1 MKGFITEA
9 RDMKKSAKIVEDRAK
24 EVKDKLKQLEESV
37 MIGQINQKNIDLEFD
52 KAQNEYYAA
61 IAKTELLQQK
71 LANADATQ
79 RVQAV
84 KMTSFG
90 NEAEECNKKSAEA
103 DEKYF
108 AQMERMGGLRKGLKS
123 AHAKSVMADKES
135 SLKQMEVDAAKHAE
149 HDSLQRLREAEHEL
163 EKMEGEIVKY
173 AKIGELWEA
182 KCEQLEIELTATKL
196 GTKQLKGLNEDS
208 HEVTEE
214 LKEEAM
220 FLQMN
225 IRGFEQRAEFAENII
240 DKLEQNCEKLNDSLF
255 IENSKFMDLSLKL
268 ENGGNMQNIQQN
280 QQQNQVQITETLVDA
295 NTTPYVGDVQ
305 QDRLLAASK
314 MELPMSPA
322 AKTPTQDQEFILEEE
337 NEAQFET
344 EEDRADSRV
353 LQSDIWSMTVVS
365 DMRTPE
371 VCAKLAL
378 TPVPLTREQRAFEA
392 SPACETPNSQTTI
405 YETTIFETR
414 ASESP
419 ISETPTL

>member
-1 MKGFITEA
+1 MSNDVKSRMKGFITEA

-24 EVKDKLKQLEESV
+24 EVKDRLKQLEESV

-90 NEAEECNKKSAEA
+90 NGAEECNKKSAEA
-103 DEKYF
+103 DEKYMV
-108 AQMERMGGLRKGLKS
+108 QMERMSGLRKGLKS

-135 SLKQMEVDAAKHAE
+135 SLKQMEVDAAKCAQ

-163 EKMEGEIVKY
+163 EKMEGEIVQY
-173 AKIGELWEA
+173 DKIGELWEA
-182 KCEQLEIELTATKL
+182 KCEQLEIELIATKL
-196 GTKQLKGLNEDS
+196 GTKQLKVLNEDS

-225 IRGFEQRAEFAENII
+225 IRRFEQRAEFAEGII
-240 DKLEQNCEKLNDSLF
+240 DKLEHNCEKLNDSLF
-255 IENSKFMDLSLKL
+255 VENSKFMDLSLKL

-280 QQQNQVQITETLVDA
+280 QVQNQVEIRESLIEDNA
-295 NTTPYVGDVQ
+295 TPIPEIEQNNVH

-322 AKTPTQDQEFILEEE
+322 AKTPTQDQDQFILEE
-337 NEAQFET
+337 NEAQFAT
-344 EEDRADSRV
+344 EDDRADSRV
-353 LQSDIWSMTVVS
+353 LQSDM
-365 DMRTPE
+365 E
-371 VCAKLAL
+371 Q
-378 TPVPLTREQRAFEA
+378 VPYTSEFIEDAETSEA
-392 SPACETPNSQTTI
+392 VE
-405 YETTIFETR
+405 
-414 ASESP
+414 
-419 ISETPTL
+419 

>member
-1 MKGFITEA
+1 MSNDVKSRMKGFISEA

-24 EVKDKLKQLEESV
+24 DVKDRLKQLEESV

-71 LANADATQ
+71 SANADATQ

-103 DEKYF
+103 DEKYYV
-108 AQMERMGGLRKGLKS
+108 QMERMSGLRKGLKK
-123 AHAKSVMADKES
+123 AHAKSVIADKES
-135 SLKQMEVDAAKHAE
+135 SLKQMEVDAAKCAQ

-173 AKIGELWEA
+173 DKIGELWEA
-182 KCEQLEIELTATKL
+182 KNEQLESELTATKL
-196 GTKQLKGLNEDS
+196 GNKQFKGLNEDS

-225 IRGFEQRAEFAENII
+225 IRRFEQRAEFAENII

-268 ENGGNMQNIQQN
+268 ENGGGNMQNIQQN
-280 QQQNQVQITETLVDA
+280 QVQNQVEITETLIDD
-295 NTTPYVGDVQ
+295 NTTPFVGDVQ

-322 AKTPTQDQEFILEEE
+322 AKTPTQDQEFILEE

-344 EEDRADSRV
+344 EDDRADSRV
-353 LQSDIWSMTVVS
+353 LQSDM
-365 DMRTPE
+365 E
-371 VCAKLAL
+371 Q
-378 TPVPLTREQRAFEA
+378 VPYTSEFIEDAETSEA
-392 SPACETPNSQTTI
+392 VE
-405 YETTIFETR
+405 
-414 ASESP
+414 
-419 ISETPTL
+419 

>member
-1 MKGFITEA
+1 MG
-9 RDMKKSAKIVEDRAK
+9 
-24 EVKDKLKQLEESV
+24 
-37 MIGQINQKNIDLEFD
+37 
-52 KAQNEYYAA
+52 
-61 IAKTELLQQK
+61 
-71 LANADATQ
+71 ANADATQ

-103 DEKYF
+103 DEKYK
-108 AQMERMGGLRKGLKS
+108 AQIERMSGLRKGLKS
-123 AHAKSVMADKES
+123 AHAQSVMADKES
-135 SLKQMEVDAAKHAE
+135 SLKQMEVDAAKSTQ

-173 AKIGELWEA
+173 NKIGELWEA

-220 FLQMN
+220 YLQMN
-225 IRGFEQRAEFAENII
+225 IRRFEQRAEFAEGII
-240 DKLEQNCEKLNDSLF
+240 DKLEHNCEKLNDSLF

-268 ENGGNMQNIQQN
+268 ENGGNMQNT
-280 QQQNQVQITETLVDA
+280 QQNQVHSQVEITESLIED
-295 NTTPYVGDVQ
+295 NTTPIPEIEQSTIQ

-322 AKTPTQDQEFILEEE
+322 AKTPTQDQEYILEE

-344 EEDRADSRV
+344 EDNRADSRV
-353 LQSDIWSMTVVS
+353 LQSDM
-365 DMRTPE
+365 E
-371 VCAKLAL
+371 Q
-378 TPVPLTREQRAFEA
+378 VPYTSEFIEDAETSEA
-392 SPACETPNSQTTI
+392 VE
-405 YETTIFETR
+405 
-414 ASESP
+414 
-419 ISETPTL
+419 

>member
-1 MKGFITEA
+1 MSNDVKSRMKGFISEA

-24 EVKDKLKQLEESV
+24 DVKDRLKQLEESV

-71 LANADATQ
+71 SANADATQ

-90 NEAEECNKKSAEA
+90 NEAEKCNKKSAEA
-103 DEKYF
+103 DEKYYV
-108 AQMERMGGLRKGLKS
+108 QMERMSGLRKGLKK
-123 AHAKSVMADKES
+123 AHAKSVIADKES
-135 SLKQMEVDAAKHAE
+135 SLKQMEVDAAKCAQ

-173 AKIGELWEA
+173 DKIGELWEA
-182 KCEQLEIELTATKL
+182 KNEQLESELTATKL
-196 GTKQLKGLNEDS
+196 GNKQFKGLNEDS

-225 IRGFEQRAEFAENII
+225 IRRFEQRAEFAENII

-268 ENGGNMQNIQQN
+268 ENGGGNMQNIQQN
-280 QQQNQVQITETLVDA
+280 QVQNQVEITETLIDD
-295 NTTPYVGDVQ
+295 NTTPFVGDVQ

-322 AKTPTQDQEFILEEE
+322 AKTPTQDQEFILEE

-344 EEDRADSRV
+344 EDDRADSRV
-353 LQSDIWSMTVVS
+353 LQSDM
-365 DMRTPE
+365 E
-371 VCAKLAL
+371 Q
-378 TPVPLTREQRAFEA
+378 VPYTSEFIEDAETSEA
-392 SPACETPNSQTTI
+392 VE
-405 YETTIFETR
+405 
-414 ASESP
+414 
-419 ISETPTL
+419 